1 MRNYFVIVLSKP
13 IVLHGDIVEVIG
25 PFESSEKAL
34 DWGLLNLPKETH
46 AEIKC
51 VWYQGEE

>member
-1 MRNYFVIVLSKP
+1 MKQYFVIVLDKP

-25 PFESSEKAL
+25 PFDSSGKAL
-34 DWGLLNLPKETH
+34 DWGLKNLPRELH